1 MISLLKKFKQNWLFI
16 VSYLLI
22 CAFIYEIWAAH
33 QFYPYIYDYIVSK
46 KEVVVKNG
54 IGDIV
59 WGPYERIPNQLAHED
74 ELSVS
79 ILVNRIEQTL
89 LTIATTLLTIPL
101 AIKTIKEK
109 PTSMNQFGLVA
120 LFILLGYLIYLYVGH
135 VFELQ
140 PYLY

>member
-22 CAFIYEIWAAH
+22 FAFIYEIWAAP

-54 IGDIV
+54 IGEIV

>member
-54 IGDIV
+54 IGEIV

-101 AIKTIKEK
+101 AHQNNQRKTYIDE
-109 PTSMNQFGLVA
+109 SIWLSR
-120 LFILLGYLIYLYVGH
+120 FIYLIGL
-135 VFELQ
+135 
-140 PYLY
+140 PYISVCRSCV

>member
-16 VSYLLI
+16 VSYSVSYTHLN
-22 CAFIYEIWAAH
+22 EIWAAH

-54 IGDIV
+54 IGEIV

-79 ILVNRIEQTL
+79 ILD
-89 LTIATTLLTIPL
+89 
-101 AIKTIKEK
+101 
-109 PTSMNQFGLVA
+109 
-120 LFILLGYLIYLYVGH
+120 
-135 VFELQ
+135 
-140 PYLY
+140 